1 MTTEDDIMVLAR
13 RSLKTGG
20 RSSLGE
26 ILLVEDVKISGGG
39 HAQRNP

>member
-26 ILLVEDVKISGGG
+26 ILLVEDVKIISRDDQI
-39 HAQRNP
+39 AK